1 MKLQHVFLS
10 LSLALVAPLSFD
22 TAAAQGKP
30 AAKSEPSA
38 NEVAESVQKFYD
50 KTKNYFIYKIN

>member
-22 TAAAQGKP
+22 T
-30 AAKSEPSA
+30 PS
-38 NEVAESVQKFYD
+38 VLLD
-50 KTKNYFIYKIN
+50 LP